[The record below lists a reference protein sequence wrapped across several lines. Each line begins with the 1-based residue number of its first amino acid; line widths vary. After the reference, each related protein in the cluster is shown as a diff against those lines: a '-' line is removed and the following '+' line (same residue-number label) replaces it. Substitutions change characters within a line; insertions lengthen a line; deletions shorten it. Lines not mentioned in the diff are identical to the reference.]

1 MEISMKKLTR
11 NRIDN
16 GKAKIQD
23 RESIPP
29 DQQRL
34 IFAGNQ
40 LEDCSRIADYIIKK
54 ESAVHLMGG
63 MQIFVKALSG
73 IIITLEVEACHT
85 IGNVKAKIY
94 DNEGIPPDQQRLI
107 FSGKILHNER
117 TLAEYNIQKESTLH
131 LVLCLHGGMQ
141 ISVKTL
147 TGKIITIEVESS
159 DTIDNVKQK
168 IEDKQGIFTDQQKL
182 NFVGK
187 ELEDE
192 KTVADYNIQE
202 DSTVNLVLHLRA
214 GMHIFVKVLNGKTI
228 TLAVE
233 SSDTIET
240 VKAKIQ
246 DKEGIS
252 PDKQILTYDGF
263 QLQDERTL
271 ADYKIEKKSTLN
283 LAIRRGGMQ
292 IFVKT
297 LTEKIITLEV
307 ESSYTINNVKSKIED
322 KEGIPAEEQKLYL
335 ARKQLE
341 DWKTLADY
349 GFQKDFILELVL
361 RLRGG
366 S

>member
-1 MEISMKKLTR
+1 MEISVKKLTR

-23 RESIPP
+23 RESIHP

-131 LVLCLHGGMQ
+131 LVLCLHG
-141 ISVKTL
+141 
-147 TGKIITIEVESS
+147 
-159 DTIDNVKQK
+159 
-168 IEDKQGIFTDQQKL
+168 DQQKL

-214 GMHIFVKVLNGKTI
+214 GMHIFVKVLNG
-228 TLAVE
+228 
-233 SSDTIET
+233 
-240 VKAKIQ
+240 
-246 DKEGIS
+246 
-252 PDKQILTYDGF
+252 
-263 QLQDERTL
+263 
-271 ADYKIEKKSTLN
+271 
-283 LAIRRGGMQ
+283 
-292 IFVKT
+292 
-297 LTEKIITLEV
+297 
-307 ESSYTINNVKSKIED
+307 
-322 KEGIPAEEQKLYL
+322 
-335 ARKQLE
+335 
-341 DWKTLADY
+341 
-349 GFQKDFILELVL
+349 
-361 RLRGG
+361 
-366 S
+366 